1 MENEVSTVQEKCFQM
16 ILCAGDA
23 KALFSEA
30 LQAAAKGDKEGAQS
44 QYQEGVERMNEAHS
58 YEAALI
64 ASYGQD
70 PTAIK
75 ADLLLI
81 HANDHLSMALSMQ
94 EVCNQMFPIIDTLN
108 DLKAQMDELKN
119 R

>member
-1 MENEVSTVQEKCFQM
+1 MNNEITAIQEKCFQM

-30 LQAAAKGDKEGAQS
+30 IQASINGDKNS
-44 QYQEGVERMNEAHS
+44 SDRLYQEGVEKLNEAHS
-58 YEAALI
+58 HEASMI
-64 ASYGQD
+64 ASYGQN
-70 PTAIK
+70 PTAVP

-94 EVCNQMFPIIDTLN
+94 ELCNQSLPIIDTVCELN
-108 DLKAQMDELKN
+108 KTVSELIG
-119 R
+119 